1 MSEYWSIK
9 CNDCN
14 IRTEESANHLDSVL
28 LNIMNHSN
36 DFKRI
41 RDSDTDGYIQIGIM
55 GHEPEFIDF
64 VMEHDGHDMIVL
76 SEYGDYI
83 TKDGVK
89 HKKGD

>member
-9 CNDCN
+9 CNICN
-14 IRTEESANHLDSVL
+14 IITEENANHLSSVL

-41 RDSDTDGYIQIGIM
+41 KDSDTDGYFELGIL
-55 GHEPEFIDF
+55 GHGTEFIDF
-64 VMEHDGHDMIVL
+64 VIEHDGHDMIVL

>member
-9 CNDCN
+9 CNTCN
-14 IRTEESANHLDSVL
+14 IITDESANHLSSVL
-28 LNIMNHSN
+28 LNVMNHSN

-41 RDSDTDGYIQIGIM
+41 MESDTDGYIELGIM
-55 GHEPEFIDF
+55 GHSSEFIDF
-64 VMEHDGHDMIVL
+64 VAEHDGHDMIIL

-83 TKDGVK
+83 TKDGIK

>member
-1 MSEYWSIK
+1 MSEYWTIK
-9 CNDCN
+9 CNTCN
-14 IRTEESANHLDSVL
+14 WICEERANHLSSVL

-41 RDSDTDGYIQIGIM
+41 KDSDTDGYIELSVM
-55 GHEPEFIDF
+55 GHSSEFIIF
-64 VMEHDGHDMIVL
+64 VIEHDGHDMVVQ